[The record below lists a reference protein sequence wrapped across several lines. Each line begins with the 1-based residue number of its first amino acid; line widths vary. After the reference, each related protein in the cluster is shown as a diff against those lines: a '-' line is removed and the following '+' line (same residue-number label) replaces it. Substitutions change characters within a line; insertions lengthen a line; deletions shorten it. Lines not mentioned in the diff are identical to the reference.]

1 MERPITRGFVDVD
14 EGQLHYRACGDPSA
28 PVLVMSHGSPGSSFS
43 LEPLMRHLAA
53 GRRVVAFDTMGNGD
67 STPTRTERPT
77 IADLAD
83 GHMRAMDALGLGVV
97 DLYGYHTGTAIS
109 TEIAI
114 ARPDRVR
121 RLVLEGVSVFD
132 PTDRA
137 NLFDNDHAPDIAP
150 DLSGTHLLAAW
161 SMVRDAHLFWP
172 WWDRRAS
179 ARRPLGLPDAATLTR
194 ETIEV
199 LKASQTYHRS
209 YNAALRYPKRERL
222 PLITQ
227 PVLVAA
233 GPSDQLFGYLETARD
248 LIPGAR
254 ATALPEPTEE
264 RNRSAIAA
272 EFLAFLGEGTR

>member
-1 MERPITRGFVDVD
+1 MEPPITRGFVDVG
-14 EGQLHYRACGDPSA
+14 ECQMHYRACGDPAA

-43 LEPLMRHLAA
+43 LVPLMRHLAA
-53 GRRVVAFDTMGNGD
+53 GRRVIAFDTMGNGD
-67 STPTRTERPT
+67 SSPTATDRPE
-77 IADLAD
+77 IADLAE
-83 GHMRAMDALGLGVV
+83 GHMRAIDALGLRDV

-132 PTDRA
+132 PSDRA
-137 NLFDNDHAPDIAP
+137 NLFDNDHAPDIVP
-150 DLSGTHLLAAW
+150 DLSGTHLMAAW

-172 WWDRRAS
+172 WWDRRAA
-179 ARRPLGLPDAATLTR
+179 ARRPLGLPDAAYLTG

-199 LKASQTYHRS
+199 LKASRTYHRS

-227 PVLVAA
+227 PTLVAA
-233 GPSDQLFGYLETARD
+233 GPSDQLFDYLETARD
-248 LIPGAR
+248 LVPGAR

-264 RNRSAIAA
+264 ANRPAIAA
-272 EFLAFLGEGTR
+272 QYLAFLDGAAQ